1 MMSRRSIV
9 TACAAVL
16 MGPVIAGSTQAWG
29 DATRKTHLT
38 FSGPVSLTGVTLA
51 AGTYTFERPS
61 PDVPSG
67 SSPDQATLRCTK
79 PSASAPRTAYP
90 AW

>member
-1 MMSRRSIV
+1 MMSRKSIV

-16 MGPVIAGSTQAWG
+16 MGLVIAGSTQAWG
-29 DATRKTHLT
+29 DATRKTYLT

-67 SSPDQATLRCTK
+67 SSPRSGDSSMYEA
-79 PSASAPRTAYP
+79 
-90 AW
+90 

>member
-1 MMSRRSIV
+1 MMSRKSIV

-16 MGPVIAGSTQAWG
+16 MGLVIAGSTQAWG
-29 DATRKTHLT
+29 DATRKTYLT

-61 PDVPSG
+61 PAVPSG
-67 SSPDQATLRCTK
+67 SSPRSGDSSMYEA
-79 PSASAPRTAYP
+79 
-90 AW
+90 